1 LRPAARL
8 AEKTLPEVAHL
19 CAHFDET
26 LCTHAREHA
35 SIAMPNG
42 GRAQLESRG
51 FNVNK
56 KVCVVTGSSSGIG
69 AASAIL
75 FAQRGWD
82 VCVNYSKDPQPAEEV
97 AAVCKSHG
105 ADVLI
110 ERADVSDDAQCLQMA
125 KRVKEHFG
133 RCDTLVNNAGT
144 TKFVDLK
151 DMDGLDAA
159 DFQKIYAVNVIGPFQ
174 MTRAFAPLLRN
185 NVGAAVVNVSSI
197 APLLGGG
204 SSIAYIASKGAVNAL
219 TLVLAKV
226 LGPQIRVNVVAPG
239 MVDSPWLRNG
249 LGPERFEAMLR
260 NYEAAS
266 ALGTLVSPA
275 DVAETVYYLGAVASK
290 TTGEVHLVDGG
301 RRIGR

>member
-1 LRPAARL
+1 
-8 AEKTLPEVAHL
+8 
-19 CAHFDET
+19 
-26 LCTHAREHA
+26 
-35 SIAMPNG
+35 
-42 GRAQLESRG
+42 
-51 FNVNK
+51 VNK

-75 FAQRGWD
+75 FAERGWD
-82 VCVNYSKDPQPAEEV
+82 VCVNYSKDPLPAEKV
-97 AAVCKSHG
+97 AAVCRGHG

-110 ERADVSDDAQCLQMA
+110 ERADVSDDAQCVQVA

-151 DMDGLDAA
+151 DLDGLDAA

-174 MTRAFAPLLRN
+174 MTRAFAPLLRESS
-185 NVGAAVVNVSSI
+185 GAAVVNVSSI

-204 SSIAYIASKGAVNAL
+204 SSIAYIASKGALNAL
-219 TLVLAKV
+219 TLVLARV
-226 LGPQIRVNVVAPG
+226 LGPQIRLNVVAPG

-249 LGPERFEAMLR
+249 LGPEGFEAMLR
-260 NYEAAS
+260 NYESAS
-266 ALGTLVSPA
+266 ALSTLVTPE
-275 DVAETVYYLGAVASK
+275 DVAETIYYLGAIASK

-301 RRIGR
+301 RRVGR